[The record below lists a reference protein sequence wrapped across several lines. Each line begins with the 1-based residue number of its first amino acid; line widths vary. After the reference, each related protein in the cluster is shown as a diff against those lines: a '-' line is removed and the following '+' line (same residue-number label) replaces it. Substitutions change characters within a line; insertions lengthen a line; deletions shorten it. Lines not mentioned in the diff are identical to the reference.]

1 MAGPPP
7 MPEDARDASHLR
19 TLSILH
25 YVYAGLGILVL
36 FFIGLHYLVMQTVG
50 DSVERSLE
58 KAKQKHEENAAKL
71 EGVEPLVDD
80 PDGVVEKVSKEE
92 LPEIPTEFV
101 ETIFDSLKWLYLIA
115 VVWIVLLMILNFL
128 VGRYLNTRRNRVF
141 IIVVSCFNCLS
152 IPVGL
157 GLGVA
162 TLIVLSR
169 PSMRISFGESP
180 ISSG

>member
-1 MAGPPP
+1 
-7 MPEDARDASHLR
+7 MPEDARDSSHLR
-19 TLSILH
+19 NLSILH
-25 YVYAGLGILVL
+25 YVYAGLGIVGL
-36 FFIGLHYLVMQTVG
+36 FFVGLHFFVMQTVG

-58 KAKQKHEENAAKL
+58 TAKQKHEENLGKL
-71 EGVEPLVDD
+71 EGGEPLAND
-80 PDGVVEKVSKEE
+80 PNGVVEKVPKEA
-92 LPEIPTEFV
+92 LPEIPTELV
-101 ETIFDSLKWLYLIA
+101 ETIFDSLKWLYLVA
-115 VVWIVLLMILNFL
+115 VVWIVLMMILNIL
-128 VGRYLNTRRNRVF
+128 VARYLSNRRNRVF
-141 IIVVSCFNCLS
+141 IIVVSYFNCLS